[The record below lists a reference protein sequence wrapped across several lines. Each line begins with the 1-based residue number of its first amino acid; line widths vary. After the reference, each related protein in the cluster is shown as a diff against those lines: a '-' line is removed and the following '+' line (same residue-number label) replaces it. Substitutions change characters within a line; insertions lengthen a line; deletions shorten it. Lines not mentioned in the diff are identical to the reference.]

1 MKKFLVA
8 LLALCLLLPISA
20 GAAWDLPVPSGLT
33 AGDEIYASNASTL
46 GRRGIY
52 TVTPDNNA
60 VIRSTMANVSVL
72 LNNGTSDT
80 MKISETGAV
89 AGQKVSICNI
99 STTTFAVADE
109 AGVFYGGAPSVTQ
122 YDCFDIVYT
131 GAYWL
136 QTGVVSPN

>member
-1 MKKFLVA
+1 MKKNIGILFA
-8 LLALCLLLPISA
+8 LLLLLPAVA
-20 GAAWDLPVPSGLT
+20 GAWTLPVPSGLT
-33 AGDEIYASNASTL
+33 AGDEIYASDSSTL
-46 GRRGIY
+46 NRRGIY

-89 AGQKVSICNI
+89 AGQKVTICNI
-99 STTTFAVADE
+99 SSTTFAVADE
-109 AGVFYGGAPSVTQ
+109 SAVFYGGAPSVSQ
-122 YDCFDIVYT
+122 YDCFDMVYT
-131 GAYWL
+131 GSYWL